1 MMKLVELED
10 YLRHQIPIAET
21 MGFQILKA
29 QADQVDL
36 FVPLMPNR
44 NHLGTAFGG
53 STYSMSVLSC
63 YAWLFYQLQIQ
74 KLPGHVVIKSGQI
87 KYFSPADQ
95 DFNSICLAPAEP
107 DFEKFLNILKRKNR
121 SQISLK
127 SQVIVNSEAKCEF
140 VGEFVATL

>member
-1 MMKLVELED
+1 MMKLSELED

-29 QADQVDL
+29 QTDCVDL
-36 FVPLMPNR
+36 FVPLIPNR

-74 KLPGHVVIKSGQI
+74 KLAGHVVIKSGQI
-87 KYFSPADQ
+87 KYFSPVNQ
-95 DFNSICLAPAEP
+95 DFNSVCLAAKAA
-107 DFEKFLNILKRKNR
+107 DIEKFLNILKRKNR
-121 SQISLK
+121 SQISLQ
-127 SQVIVNSEAKCEF
+127 SQVIVNSEVKCEF

>member
-1 MMKLVELED
+1 MQLSELED

-29 QADQVDL
+29 DAEQVDL
-36 FVPLMPNR
+36 FVPLQPNR

-63 YAWLFYQLQIQ
+63 YAWLFYQLQFK

-87 KYFSPADQ
+87 KYFSPVNQ
-95 DFNSICLAPAEP
+95 DFNSICLAPSQA
-107 DFEKFLNILKRKNR
+107 DFEKFLITLKRKNR

-127 SQVIVNSEAKCEF
+127 SHVIINSEVKCEF
-140 VGEFVATL
+140 VGEFVATVK